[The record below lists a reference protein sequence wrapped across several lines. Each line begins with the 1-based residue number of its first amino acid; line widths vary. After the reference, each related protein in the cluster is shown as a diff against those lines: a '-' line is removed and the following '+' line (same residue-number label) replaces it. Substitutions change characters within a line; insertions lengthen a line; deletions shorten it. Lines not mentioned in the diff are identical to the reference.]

1 MNTTAMIAAV
11 FHPIAKALKGLSRHL
26 PTRMNR
32 ADRHALKRRRDLVQQ
47 LGKLTTNPDWNFVR
61 PARPNAPAFL
71 VRADARVRVLRRRP
85 HARTGRYSFSL
96 GHRQAPEHRGYI
108 LACEDHQSGQCYVV
122 MARTAE
128 GFPPHLSLSLEE
140 ARVRAVAVVPLP
152 S

>member
-26 PTRMNR
+26 PTRTNR

-47 LGKLTTNPDWNFVR
+47 LGKLTTSPDWTFVR

-85 HARTGRYSFSL
+85 HARTGRYGFSL
-96 GHRQAPEHRGYI
+96 SHRRAPEHRGYL
-108 LACEDHQSGQCYVV
+108 LACDDHHSGQCYVV
-122 MARTAE
+122 PVHAAE
-128 GFPPHLSLSLEE
+128 GCLPYLSLSLEE
-140 ARVRAVAVVPLP
+140 AQAQAVAVLPLAG
-152 S
+152 